1 MGAFL
6 YVQFTLKGGENMARK
21 AADYKIPSQSQGKV
35 NATNLIKDQK
45 TPKKTTGG
53 DLRSK

>member
-1 MGAFL
+1 
-6 YVQFTLKGGENMARK
+6 MARK